1 MKKKKILFALLLAG
15 VLAAFLD
22 APFREHPLHEEVSDT
37 CAVYYLLNIDGMK
50 GLGHTAFM
58 LQDEQGNGYV
68 YSYNGMQYSLIEC
81 LLGKVGIGKMKV
93 FALKTDE
100 TTTFLQTG
108 DLQVEDTAECDNFDR
123 VLYRRISGEEYE
135 HIQNGAAR
143 YIDAG
148 AEFESLYAAV
158 IEAMNE
164 DKIAA
169 EESLNEFLKRE
180 DVPKYQIYVHNC
192 DSVARE
198 LIGLIDAEM
207 YLYNTE
213 HVKLTPTG
221 NYLGMCKEFGGQWG
235 YEAIGKDT
243 LIERIFWR

>member
-15 VLAAFLD
+15 VMAAFLD

-37 CAVYYLLNIDGMK
+37 CAVYLLLNIDGMK

-58 LQDEQGNGYV
+58 LRDEQGNGYV

-81 LLGKVGIGKMKV
+81 LLGKAGIGKMKV
-93 FALKTDE
+93 FALKPDE
-100 TTTFLQTG
+100 ATAFLQTG
-108 DLQVEDTAECDNFDR
+108 ELQVEDTAECDNFDR
-123 VLYRRISGEEYE
+123 VLYRRISREEYE
-135 HIQNGAAR
+135 HIQNGATR

-148 AEFESLYAAV
+148 VEFESLYAAV
-158 IEAMNE
+158 IEAVNE

-207 YLYNTE
+207 SLYNEE